1 MRNREQ
7 LTSRILELI
16 GAIEHQLEEV
26 RELVSIA
33 LSEESSEQR
42 EFLIDESI
50 VEEEEEEQ
58 KPAAKKLTKKEKE
71 SVILEARVRA
81 AKWAKGLPE
90 TKRQKK

>member
-7 LTSRILELI
+7 LISRILELI

-33 LSEESSEQR
+33 LSEESSGQR
-42 EFLIDESI
+42 EFLIDES
-50 VEEEEEEQ
+50 VEEEEAER
-58 KPAAKKLTKKEKE
+58 KPAAKKKLTKKEKE
-71 SVILEARVRA
+71 SVILEARIRA

-90 TKRQKK
+90 TKRQRK

>member
-7 LTSRILELI
+7 LISRILELI

-33 LSEESSEQR
+33 LSEESSGQR
-42 EFLIDESI
+42 EFLIDES
-50 VEEEEEEQ
+50 VEEEEAER
-58 KPAAKKLTKKEKE
+58 KPVAKKKLTKKEKE
-71 SVILEARVRA
+71 SVILEARIRA

-90 TKRQKK
+90 TKRQRK